1 MTGESLAMTGES
13 LAMADCAKW
22 VRGSIIGAGPDRAQP
37 RTMRSCVA
45 YIVADS
51 KRQRCR
57 VGAGPRWLPASTR
70 MVSPVT
76 CSAPSSSQTT
86 GSDTVS
92 GVPADP
98 SGADA
103 A

>member
-1 MTGESLAMTGES
+1 MT
-13 LAMADCAKW
+13 DCAKW
-22 VRGSIIGAGPDRAQP
+22 VHVSIIGAGADRAQR
-37 RTMRSCVA
+37 RTMRPCVA

-57 VGAGPRWLPASTR
+57 VGAGPKWLPASTKI
-70 MVSPVT
+70 VSPVT
-76 CSAPSSSQTT
+76 CSAPSKSQTT
-86 GSDTVS
+86 GSATVS

-98 SGADA
+98 NGADA